1 MDLVGGVKVKDGL
14 FLGDEYAA
22 QDLEFVVANKVTHV
36 VNTAARQV
44 PNHWEPIG
52 VKYLDLYWL
61 DHDVQ
66 QLFDPRDELIQG
78 LCDFISAGLALG
90 ESVLIHSIKGQNRSV
105 AVVLVYLMRTHRWSM
120 QKALDFVGS
129 RRPGL
134 APRASFI
141 VQVSTYEARL
151 MRSQALTSHWDI
163 TSSDPE
169 EAILRNTYLNSRAG
183 QVAETVII
191 DHRDKQEMVHWP
203 DNSTSTLKQA
213 ALNPVSDGIVTLR
226 SCLKGGR
233 SIEPI
238 KVAIPALPSLRKPG
252 SKHTKP
258 EPKPDPVTTDDLTS
272 LRRAK
277 FDPLPASEPIKK
289 QRASS
294 AGSKDLKA
302 NKGDSAL
309 FRMRFAPM
317 SKAAN
322 SLKTAAPGSRSYA
335 AYGERAGLEV
345 RGKAGKRSKV
355 QTAPIGKGKGMSR
368 TMGARGNV

>member
-78 LCDFISAGLALG
+78 LCDFISSGLSLG

-105 AVVLVYLMRTHRWSM
+105 AVVLVYLMRTQSWSM

-134 APRASFI
+134 APRASFV
-141 VQVSTYEARL
+141 VQVSAYEARL
-151 MRSQALTSHWDI
+151 ARTQVLTSHWDLAP
-163 TSSDPE
+163 SDPE
-169 EAILRNTYLNSRAG
+169 QAILRNTYLNSRAG
-183 QVAETVII
+183 EVVETVIVAS
-191 DHRDKQEMVHWP
+191 RDRQEIVHWP
-203 DNSTSTLKQA
+203 DNSANFLKQA
-213 ALNPVSDGIVTLR
+213 ALNPVWEGLVTLR

-233 SIEPI
+233 SRESI
-238 KVAIPALPSLRKPG
+238 KVPIPVLPTPRKPG
-252 SKHTKP
+252 LKYAKPDSKP
-258 EPKPDPVTTDDLTS
+258 EPVTTDDLAS

-277 FDPLPASEPIKK
+277 LDPPPPSEPLKK
-289 QRASS
+289 QRALS
-294 AGSKDLKA
+294 AGSKELKA
-302 NKGDSAL
+302 SKGDSAL
-309 FRMRFAPM
+309 YRMRFAPM

-322 SLKTAAPGSRSYA
+322 SLKSVTGSKSYA

-345 RGKAGKRSKV
+345 RGKAGKRSRV
-355 QTAPIGKGKGMSR
+355 QTAPGGKGKGMSR
-368 TMGARGNV
+368 TLGARGNA